1 MNRVWLLGAGVA
13 LALAACGKPDPL
25 AEARRACAQA
35 EEAEAKIEACT
46 TFIEMDGAEPGARS
60 EALAERGAAHQ
71 EAGDVT
77 NGLRDYAAALE
88 LNSDNMAAVKGR
100 AGILIESGQLDA
112 AQPLVERLLA
122 SGQFQGDA
130 HFFDGAIALT
140 RGDHA
145 AALEAFDA
153 AIAADPRYAPA
164 FANRAAIKQARED
177 YSGALAD
184 YDRALEINP
193 QLTPALSGRCWTR
206 VLQEE
211 GDMARARAD
220 ADAAVGGDPRN
231 VQAQLCRGLLQLRA
245 GEWEAARASY
255 DAALQ
260 VEPGNPTALFGR
272 GVARR
277 RAGDNDG
284 REDMNQARDFAPHV
298 ARAFEDLGVQTY

>member
-1 MNRVWLLGAGVA
+1 MKRIWLLGACVA

-25 AEARRACAQA
+25 AEARRACSQTH
-35 EEAEAKIEACT
+35 EAEAKIEACT
-46 TFIEMDGAEPGARS
+46 RFIEMDGAEPGARS
-60 EALAERGAAHQ
+60 EALAERGAAYQ
-71 EAGDVT
+71 DAGDVT

-130 HFFDGAIALT
+130 HFFDGNIALT

-145 AALEAFDA
+145 AALEAYDA
-153 AIAADPRYAPA
+153 AIAADPRYAAA
-164 FANRAAIKQARED
+164 FANRASIKQARQD

-184 YDRALEINP
+184 YDRALDINP

-245 GEWEAARASY
+245 GEWAAARASY
-255 DAALQ
+255 DAALEVQ
-260 VEPGNPTALFGR
+260 PGNPTALFGR

-277 RAGDNDG
+277 RAGDSDG
-284 REDMNQARDFAPHV
+284 REDMNQARDFEPHV
-298 ARAFEDLGVQTY
+298 ARAFEDLGVRTY